1 MSEEI
6 KEKRETKIVLPGEVV
21 EELKGRKTGTGVYID
36 GEQVKSE
43 VLGVPRSGMYEISV
57 IPLAGKYMPEFG
69 DRVVGV
75 VQEVEISGWMIDI
88 NSPYIGFLPVSEGV
102 EEYVDARADLTKFF
116 AKDDVIMCRISRVTR
131 SKSVQCSMRDMMARK
146 LYNGTVIKVTP
157 SKIPRIIG
165 KNGSMVSL
173 IKEKTKTEIYTG
185 QNGYVWIRGEDKALA
200 IEAILTINQESHT
213 SGLTEKIE
221 KMLGGKL
228 SGTQE

>member
-1 MSEEI
+1 MSEL
-6 KEKRETKIVLPGEVV
+6 KKETKIILPGEVV
-21 EELKGRKTGTGVYID
+21 EELKGRKTGIGVYIE

-43 VLGVPRSGMYEISV
+43 VLGIPRSGMYEVSV
-57 IPLAGKYMPEFG
+57 IPLAGKYIPQFG

-75 VQEVEISGWMIDI
+75 VQEVEFSGWMIDI
-88 NSPYIGFLPVSEGV
+88 NSPYVGFLPVSEGV

-116 AKDDVIMCRISRVTR
+116 AKGDVIMCRISRVTK

-146 LYNGTVIKVTP
+146 LYSGTVIKVTP

-185 QNGYVWIRGEDKALA
+185 QNGYIWIRGENKALA
-200 IEAILTINQESHT
+200 IEAILTIEHESHT

-221 KMLGGKL
+221 KMLGGKVN
-228 SGTQE
+228 GTQE